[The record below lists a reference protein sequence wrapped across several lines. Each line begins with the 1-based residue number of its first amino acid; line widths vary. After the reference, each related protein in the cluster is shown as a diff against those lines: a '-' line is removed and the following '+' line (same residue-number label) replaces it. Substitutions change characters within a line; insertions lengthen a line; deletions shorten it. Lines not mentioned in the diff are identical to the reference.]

1 MMGLLENKVCL
12 ITGAGSGVGAGAAR
26 VFAKEGARLVLVGR
40 TLKTLDQTLSEIT
53 EIGAKAVCVVA
64 DVSKGNDCKHMV
76 NEAVAAFGRLDCA
89 LNNAATNGVQSL
101 TADYPEEV
109 WDEVI
114 AINLKGV
121 WNSMRFEIAQML
133 KNGGG
138 SILNVSS
145 ATAEPM
151 QPMMS
156 AYVSSKYA
164 INGLTKTAGF
174 EYAKQNIRINAM
186 VLGTVATATVMGIMD
201 QHQSIKDGIVKEQA
215 IGRLGTVEECGEA
228 AAWMLSDRNS
238 FMIGSNV
245 LVDGGYALPRRTS

>member
-1 MMGLLENKVCL
+1 MAALLENKVCL

-26 VFAKEGARLVLVGR
+26 VFAREGACLVLTGR
-40 TLKTLDQTLSEIT
+40 TMSTLEQTLSEVT
-53 EIGAKAVCVVA
+53 ELGTKAICVVG
-64 DVSKGNDCKHMV
+64 DVSKSGDCQRMIND
-76 NEAVAAFGRLDCA
+76 AVAKFGRLDCA
-89 LNNAATNGVQSL
+89 LNNAAVNGVQAL
-101 TADYPEEV
+101 TADYPEDV

-114 AINLKGV
+114 SINLKGV
-121 WNSMRFEIAQML
+121 WNCMRFEIAQML

-138 SILNVSS
+138 SIVNVSS

-186 VLGTVATATVMGIMD
+186 VLGTIATPMVMSIME
-201 QHQSIKDGIVKEQA
+201 QHETIRDGIVKEQA